1 MQTTTA
7 EGFAAQVKIATD
19 PAHRDAEGSEFM
31 SQLLDGKLPA
41 EAYVALL
48 TQSWFIYRDLEA
60 GGRALAGDPL
70 AAPFLHDSLLRE
82 AALEQDLEFHLG
94 ADWRNKVTPLPATE
108 RYTARLREIA
118 PSWPAGFVA
127 HHYLRYLG
135 DLSGGQIIRR
145 IMERTY
151 GYETDGVRF
160 YIFDEIAKPKVF
172 KDEYRAAMD
181 ALDLTADEKLQF
193 IDEVSAAFT
202 FNKDLFK
209 ELDGEV
215 ARMQAAE

>member
-1 MQTTTA
+1 MQTKA
-7 EGFAAQVKIATD
+7 PEGFAAQVRIATD
-19 PAHRDAEGSEFM
+19 PAHSDAEGSQFM

-41 EAYVALL
+41 EAYIALL
-48 TQSWFIYRDLEA
+48 SQQWFIYRDLEA
-60 GGRALAGDPL
+60 SGRALAGNPVVD
-70 AAPFLHDSLLRE
+70 PFLHDSLLRE

-94 ADWRNKVTPLPATE
+94 PEWRSKISALPATE
-108 RYTARLREIA
+108 RYAARLREVS
-118 PSWPAGFVA
+118 PEWPAGFVA

-160 YIFDEIAKPKVF
+160 YIFDEIAKPKPF
-172 KDEYRAAMD
+172 KDDYRAAMD
-181 ALDLTADEKLQF
+181 ALELSDDEKQRF
-193 IDEVSAAFT
+193 IDEVSDAFA
-202 FNKDLFK
+202 FNKALFV

-215 ARMQAAE
+215 ARMRAAE

>member
-1 MQTTTA
+1 MQMTTA
-7 EGFAAQVKIATD
+7 EGFAAQVKVATD

-31 SQLLDGKLPA
+31 SQLLDGRLPA
-41 EAYVALL
+41 EAYIALL
-48 TQSWFIYRDLEA
+48 AQSWFIYRDLEA
-60 GGRALAGDPL
+60 GGRALADNPL
-70 AAPFLHDSLLRE
+70 AAPFLHDGLLRE
-82 AALEQDLEFHLG
+82 TALEQDLEFHLG
-94 ADWRNKVTPLPATE
+94 ADWQSKITPLPATE

-118 PSWPAGFVA
+118 PGWPAGFVA

-172 KDEYRAAMD
+172 KDQYRAAMD
-181 ALDLTADEKLQF
+181 ALDLTDEEKQQF
-193 IDEVSAAFT
+193 IDEVSAAFA

-209 ELDGEV
+209 ELDGEA